1 MKDIFR
7 QALNQPPQ
15 SAPDGRKGSIVLVG
29 AGPGAADL
37 LTLRALNR
45 LREAEV
51 IFYDRLVDPEVLEL
65 ANPAAERVYVGK
77 AVGNCAWP
85 QEKICEMIVA
95 EALKGRRVLRLKSG
109 DPGIFGRATEE
120 IEAARAEGIAVEIVP
135 GVTAACAAAAAA
147 GRSLTER
154 GVSDALVLTTGMN
167 RAGDPLAEATRHAQ
181 PGTAYAFYMAVAQA
195 GRIRDGLM
203 GLGLPGSA
211 PVTVAVEVSK
221 PHQRVLDCTLDTLP
235 ESLEANDVTGCAT
248 LLITWPKA
256 DAAAQNAAR
265 RNAAQ
270 RAATSP

>member
-29 AGPGAADL
+29 TGPGAADL

-65 ANPAAERVYVGK
+65 ANPKAERVYVGK

-85 QEKICEMIVA
+85 QDKICEMIVA

-120 IEAARAEGIAVEIVP
+120 LEAARAEGIAVEIVP

-167 RAGDPLAEATRHAQ
+167 RAGDPLPEATRHAQ

-195 GRIRDGLM
+195 TRIRDGLI
-203 GLGLPGSA
+203 GLGLPGTA

-221 PHQRVLDCTLDTLP
+221 PDQRVLECTLETLP
-235 ESLEANDVTGCAT
+235 ETLEQQGIIGCAT
-248 LLITWPKA
+248 LLVTWPKA
-256 DAAAQNAAR
+256 DAATQNAAR
-265 RNAAQ
+265 RNAAKSTVPG
-270 RAATSP
+270 A